1 MKVLYVNHTAVV
13 SGGERSLLDL
23 FEALGDRVEP
33 LLASPRGR
41 LSELAAERGV
51 ATSTILGT
59 AGSLRL
65 HPLHTPRALAEMALA
80 GRQVARAAARAEAEL
95 VHANSIRAGVVL
107 ALSRVGATPTI
118 VHVRDCLPP
127 GALSAA
133 TLRLLA
139 ASATRIVANSRYTAR
154 SVLAAAPRARVEVV
168 HNAVDLARFDPT
180 RIDRDVARAR
190 VREAIGEAGLGEGR
204 ASGDAARRPLLG
216 VVAQISPWK
225 GHETAIE
232 ALALLREQG
241 VEADLLLVGE
251 AKFVARSTRFDN
263 EDYLARLR
271 ALVARAGLERRVH
284 WLGERED
291 VPEVVR
297 ALDVLLLPS
306 WEEPFGRAVI
316 EAMAMTVP
324 VVATSVGGPRE
335 LVEDG
340 REGLLVAPRDA
351 RAWAAAVRRVLEG
364 PEAGAAMGRAG
375 RARVE
380 REFTFAQQASAM
392 LRVYEG
398 AAKKR
403 GAGERR
409 RAQ

>member
-1 MKVLYVNHTAVV
+1 MRVLYVNHTAVV

-41 LSELAAERGV
+41 LPELARERGV
-51 ATSTILGT
+51 ATTEIVGT

-65 HPLHTPRALAEMALA
+65 HPLHTPRALVEMALA
-80 GRQVARAAARAEAEL
+80 ARQVRRAAALHGAEL
-95 VHANSIRAGVVL
+95 VHANSIRAGIVL
-107 ALSRVGATPTI
+107 ALARLGPTPTV

-127 GALSAA
+127 GVLSTA

-139 ASATRIVANSRYTAR
+139 ASATRIVANSRYTAA

-168 HNAVDLARFDPT
+168 HNAVDLARFDPA
-180 RIDRDVARAR
+180 RIGRDAARAR
-190 VREAIGEAGLGEGR
+190 VRAAIGADGR
-204 ASGDAARRPLLG
+204 DPADAERAARRPLLG
-216 VVAQISPWK
+216 VVAQITPWK
-225 GHETAIE
+225 GQETAID
-232 ALALLREQG
+232 ALALLREEG
-241 VEADLLLVGE
+241 VEADLLLVGS

-271 ALVARAGLERRVH
+271 ALAARSGLEDRVH

-291 VPEVVR
+291 VPELVR

-306 WEEPFGRAVI
+306 WEEPFGRALI
-316 EAMAMTVP
+316 EAMAMAVP
-324 VVATSVGGPRE
+324 VVATSVGGPPE
-335 LVEDG
+335 IVEQG
-340 REGLLVAPRDA
+340 REGLLVEPRDA
-351 RAWAAAVRRVLEG
+351 RAWAAAIRRVLDG
-364 PEAGAAMGRAG
+364 PEGGAAMGRAG

-380 REFTFAQQASAM
+380 REFTFSQQADAI

-403 GAGERR
+403 AGGDP
-409 RAQ
+409 RAAQ